1 MDETAL
7 TGWMRQPVWG
17 SSNIDRNIQLS
28 AQIATAPS
36 MERAKVVADAHSSL
50 AGRANW
56 PSLTGT
62 WRFIGYQVVVP
73 MEICIFKK
81 CFN

>member
-7 TGWMRQPVWG
+7 TCWMRAACGARPVQIG
-17 SSNIDRNIQLS
+17 IFSS

-36 MERAKVVADAHSSL
+36 MERAKVVADAHSTL

-56 PSLTGT
+56 PSPTGT

-73 MEICIFKK
+73 TETCMFKK